1 MIKVAFDNKIVK
13 FIKETEAELR
23 RTNWPSREETIR
35 YTWVV
40 IALSAFLVVVLGG
53 LDYCFT
59 YAVNRFLLQVIL
71 FIEFES
77 AIFMKKS
84 NQKKEEIK
92 VEEKIKD
99 TLPDSDSLEEK
110 KVEIKL
116 DIPWYVIH
124 TYAGYEDS
132 VAKSLRQRAH
142 SLNMEDKIFE
152 VLVPTEKQI
161 KIRGGKRKV
170 IEEKIFPGYV
180 LVQMIVTEESW
191 YIVRNTPNVTGF
203 VGTETTPIPL
213 SEIEVKNLKKRMGKE
228 EPDYDI
234 DIAVGD
240 AVKVVDGP
248 FKNFDGKVEVVDR
261 ERGKIKVLVNMFS
274 RETPVELDFL
284 QVQKA

>member
-1 MIKVAFDNKIVK
+1 MPKKNIEEPKTEEVK
-13 FIKETEAELR
+13 EVDEVIKEDALDEAKIDELLK
-23 RTNWPSREETIR
+23 P
-35 YTWVV
+35 
-40 IALSAFLVVVLGG
+40 
-53 LDYCFT
+53 
-59 YAVNRFLLQVIL
+59 
-71 FIEFES
+71 
-77 AIFMKKS
+77 KS
-84 NQKKEEIK
+84 
-92 VEEKIKD
+92 D
-99 TLPDSDSLEEK
+99 T
-110 KVEIKL
+110 
-116 DIPWYVIH
+116 PWFVIH

-161 KIRGGKRKV
+161 RIRGGKRKV

-213 SEIEVKNLKKRMGKE
+213 SEAEVKTLMKRMGKE

-261 ERGKIKVLVNMFS
+261 EKGKIKVLVNMFS

-284 QVQKA
+284 QVKKV

>member
-1 MIKVAFDNKIVK
+1 MPKKNIEEPKTEEIAE
-13 FIKETEAELR
+13 IKEIAEEVK
-23 RTNWPSREETIR
+23 EETEPEKP
-35 YTWVV
+35 
-40 IALSAFLVVVLGG
+40 LKP
-53 LDYCFT
+53 
-59 YAVNRFLLQVIL
+59 
-71 FIEFES
+71 ES
-77 AIFMKKS
+77 DA
-84 NQKKEEIK
+84 
-92 VEEKIKD
+92 
-99 TLPDSDSLEEK
+99 
-110 KVEIKL
+110 
-116 DIPWYVIH
+116 PWYVIH

-161 KIRGGKRKV
+161 RIRGGKRKV

-213 SEIEVKNLKKRMGKE
+213 SEAEVKTLKKRMGKK

-261 ERGKIKVLVNMFS
+261 EKGKIKVLVNMFS

-284 QVQKA
+284 QVKKV

>member
-1 MIKVAFDNKIVK
+1 MAKKNIEEPKTNKEVAAL
-13 FIKETEAELR
+13 ETKPEELLK
-23 RTNWPSREETIR
+23 P
-35 YTWVV
+35 
-40 IALSAFLVVVLGG
+40 
-53 LDYCFT
+53 
-59 YAVNRFLLQVIL
+59 
-71 FIEFES
+71 
-77 AIFMKKS
+77 KS
-84 NQKKEEIK
+84 
-92 VEEKIKD
+92 D
-99 TLPDSDSLEEK
+99 A
-110 KVEIKL
+110 
-116 DIPWYVIH
+116 PWYVIH

-161 KIRGGKRKV
+161 RIRGGKRKV

-180 LVQMIVTEESW
+180 LVQMTVTEESW

-213 SEIEVKNLKKRMGKE
+213 SEAEVKTLKKRMGKE

-261 ERGKIKVLVNMFS
+261 EKGKIKVLVNMFS

-284 QVQKA
+284 QVKKV